1 MVTDSAAEFKT
12 NVLRWSIPSHNIS
25 ITNTNGEDSSDV
37 SRNNFVSTV
46 SNYDDEFYITNAS
59 LATSDLDESVVVCM
73 NAVDMSSNC
82 TLFIKSKYQLYL
94 VIFEIL
100 FVIKKPQT

>member
-1 MVTDSAAEFKT
+1 M
-12 NVLRWSIPSHNIS
+12 NVLKWSIPSHNIS
-25 ITNTNGEDSSDV
+25 ITNMNGEDSSDV

-46 SNYDDEFYITNAS
+46 SNYDDESCITNAS
-59 LATSDLDESVVVCM
+59 LTFPMTTDLDESVVVCM

-82 TLFIKSKYQLYL
+82 ILFIKRKYQLY
-94 VIFEIL
+94 FEIL